1 MPRKSIT
8 FRLTLLFTSV
18 STTVLL
24 LLGVLV
30 GSLVERHFEELD
42 TELLWSEFER
52 IANALA
58 MARSAQE
65 LDELPRHHPESLI
78 GNRGMTAL
86 IVGPD
91 GRQLYASA
99 DARFPDSLLAHA
111 REKSRRPLRWTG
123 PDDRTYRSIASEAKT
138 GIDGAAPAIV
148 AVTTDLEHHEHFM
161 ASFRSTLWLV
171 VAAAATLSSLFG
183 WVAVRRGLTPLR
195 EIRQRAAAVTASR
208 LDQRLPPDSF
218 PSELAEVAQTL
229 NELLARLQESFRR
242 LSDFSADLAHE
253 LRTPVSNLLT
263 QTQVTLSK
271 ARSQDEY
278 RNVLASNV
286 EEFERLSRTIED
298 MLFLAKS
305 DNNLLVPNRE
315 RVDLKAEATRV
326 LEFYEAVA
334 EEKDIRMTC
343 TGDGVVSGDKLML
356 RRAIS
361 NLCSNAVR
369 HTPAGG
375 TITIRVD
382 STAPS
387 SVTLSVENTGE
398 SIAPEHL
405 LRLFDR
411 FYRAD
416 PSRRHFGEGAGL
428 GLAITRSIA
437 RAHGG
442 DASVRSAG
450 GMTTFDVLL
459 PTVSGAGST

>member
-1 MPRKSIT
+1 MPRRSIT
-8 FRLTLLFTSV
+8 VRLTLLFASV

-24 LLGVLV
+24 VLGLLVA
-30 GSLVERHFEELD
+30 SLVDRHFEELD

-58 MARSAQE
+58 MAHSAQE

-78 GNRGMTAL
+78 GNHGMAAL
-86 IVGPD
+86 IIGPD

-99 DARFPDSLLAHA
+99 NARFPDSLRTDTRA
-111 REKSRRPLRWTG
+111 KSRRPIRWTG
-123 PDDRTYRSIASEAKT
+123 PDNREYRGIASEART
-138 GIDGAAPAIV
+138 GVGGAGPAVV
-148 AVTTDLEHHEHFM
+148 AVSTDLAHHERFM

-171 VAAAATLSSLFG
+171 VAAAATLSTLFG
-183 WVAVRRGLTPLR
+183 WVAVRRGLAPLR
-195 EIRQRAAAVTASR
+195 TIRQRAAAVTANH
-208 LDQRLPPDSF
+208 LDQRLSPESF
-218 PSELAEVAQTL
+218 PEELAEVAQTL
-229 NELLARLQESFRR
+229 NEMLARLEKSFRR

-271 ARSQDEY
+271 ARSEEEY
-278 RNVLASNV
+278 RDVLASNV

-315 RVDLKAEATRV
+315 RVDLRAEATRV

-334 EEKDIRMTC
+334 EEQGIRLTC
-343 TGDGVVSGDKLML
+343 TGHGVVSGDKLML

-361 NLCSNAVR
+361 NLVSNAVR

-375 TITIRVD
+375 TIAIRID
-382 STAPS
+382 S
-387 SVTLSVENTGE
+387 SVASALTLSVENTGE

-405 LRLFDR
+405 PRLFDR

-416 PSRRHFGEGAGL
+416 SARRHFGEGAGL
-428 GLAITRSIA
+428 GLAITRSVA

-442 DASVRSAG
+442 DASVRSARG
-450 GMTTFDVLL
+450 VTTFDLLL
-459 PTVSGAGST
+459 PA